1 MILEVVLWPKCVS
14 RRVYLQACACACH
27 HVKGMMGN
35 PICLMSLASA
45 NMEET
50 FVVIV
55 VVVVVC
61 VLRQVFSV

>member
-1 MILEVVLWPKCVS
+1 MILEVVLWPKCV
-14 RRVYLQACACACH
+14 YLQACARACH
-27 HVKGMMGN
+27 HVKGMTGN
-35 PICLMSLASA
+35 PTCLMSLASA

-50 FVVIV
+50 LVV